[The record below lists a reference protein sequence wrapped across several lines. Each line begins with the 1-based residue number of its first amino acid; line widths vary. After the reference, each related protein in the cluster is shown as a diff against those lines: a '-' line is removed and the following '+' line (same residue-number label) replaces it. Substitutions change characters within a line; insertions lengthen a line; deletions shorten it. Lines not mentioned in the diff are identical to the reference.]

1 MRSPSGV
8 WSRKTAIS
16 LQIGNKG
23 YDPPVY
29 GCPLSD
35 QRRPGRTS
43 DQDNERLQDGDLRE
57 VEGLLARS
65 IGKNAGKSPGSG
77 LFRPQRV
84 INGSP
89 LLQADPRSDRKR
101 SNLHS
106 LRHIPYP
113 MLSWK
118 KQKHKLE

>member
-8 WSRKTAIS
+8 ASRKTAIS
-16 LQIGNKG
+16 LQIGHKG

-43 DQDNERLQDGDLRE
+43 DHDNERLQDGDLRE

-65 IGKNAGKSPGSG
+65 IGKNAGKVARSEEHTSA
-77 LFRPQRV
+77 
-84 INGSP
+84 
-89 LLQADPRSDRKR
+89 LQ
-101 SNLHS
+101 S
-106 LRHIPYP
+106 LMRISYAAFC
-113 MLSWK
+113 LK
-118 KQKHKLE
+118 KKLQ